1 MRTQNLVALVL
12 CLLAAV
18 QKAQADIAPN
28 PPPPPSDQTLPVVLA
43 GVCLSLAIMFFGL
56 WLVNF
61 RKSIKA
67 KSIVAAS
74 AGAGANVINDLNQ
87 VSNSR

>member
-12 CLLAAV
+12 CLMAAV

-43 GVCLSLAIMFFGL
+43 GVCLSLAIAFFGL
-56 WLVNF
+56 WFVNF
-61 RKSIKA
+61 KKMTKANSI
-67 KSIVAAS
+67 AAGS
-74 AGAGANVINDLNQ
+74 SGALNDLNQ
-87 VSNSR
+87 LSNSR